1 MNTRVKVT
9 AALGHLRICD
19 LTTGFVGPSATRWLA
34 AFGAQV
40 IKVEDLNGPDSVR
53 YLAPFAKGH
62 PSGEDDVDR
71 SAHFNNLNVGKL
83 GLAVDMGGRRGR
95 QIVAELAA
103 VSHIICVDY
112 PGLGAVGLD
121 LAAIN
126 ELRSDSQ
133 LRSRSDSLSDLSPNS
148 PLGPLPDPVVAVGPE
163 RDSRDPMQW
172 LELTTSILQ
181 AVHRQLEL
189 GTGSTVL
196 GPDRDRDG
204 NRRSAGDD
212 NPDLFTCVDGHVAI
226 DCRDDG
232 DRAALAV
239 AMGLSIE
246 AATEGEVDDRDVATW
261 CKNRSKW
268 AVESDV
274 RSVGVPVAA
283 LRDPSERVDGDIAT
297 GARQLWPMVD
307 HPRLGGT
314 RVEGLGVELSKTSWS
329 ITKPAPLLGQDSY
342 WVLSHLLG
350 RPDAEIERL
359 RHLGVIK

>member
-1 MNTRVKVT
+1 MT
-9 AALGHLRICD
+9 AEAKAGLRHLRVCD

-40 IKVEDLNGPDSVR
+40 IKVEDLNGLDSVR
-53 YLAPFAKGH
+53 FLAPFAKGH
-62 PSGEDDVDR
+62 PSGDDDVDR
-71 SAHFNNLNVGKL
+71 SVHFNNINVGKL
-83 GLAVDMGGRRGR
+83 GLAVDLGGRRGR

-103 VSHIICVDY
+103 ISHVICVDY
-112 PGLGAVGLD
+112 PGLGAAGLD
-121 LAAIN
+121 LDTIN
-126 ELRSDSQ
+126 KLRSDSP
-133 LRSRSDSLSDLSPNS
+133 SDAQAHPQAGSPS
-148 PLGPLPDPVVAVGPE
+148 GPLPDPVVAVGPE

-172 LELTTSILQ
+172 LDLATSILN
-181 AVHRQLEL
+181 AVHRQVEV
-189 GTGSTVL
+189 GTGCTVL
-196 GPDRDRDG
+196 GPDRDREG
-204 NRRSAGDD
+204 SRTSAGDH

-246 AATEGEVDDRDVATW
+246 AATKGEVDDNDVATW

-268 AVESDV
+268 TVEAEV

-297 GARQLWPMVD
+297 GARRLWPMVD

-329 ITKPAPLLGQDSY
+329 ITEPAPLLGQDSY

-350 RPDAEIERL
+350 HPDAEIERL
-359 RHLGVIK
+359 RHLGAVK